1 MSNQLSFSV
10 DQILEY
16 PDLFIIRVRGP
27 SDEQIEAF
35 MTLDEVSSFLQDLGT
50 QCVTIAQQCQ
60 QIQADQQD
68 ETFTP
73 ETATILH

>member
-10 DQILEY
+10 DQIVDY

-27 SDEQIEAF
+27 NDEQIEAF

-68 ETFTP
+68 ETFTQ
-73 ETATILH
+73 ETAPILH

>member
-1 MSNQLSFSV
+1 M
-10 DQILEY
+10 
-16 PDLFIIRVRGP
+16 RGP

-73 ETATILH
+73 ETAPTLH